1 VSGEIVKAE
10 PRGGS
15 GAMFDAIAARY
26 DLLNRI
32 ISLGVDQ
39 RWRRETVRA
48 LRLGVGARALDL
60 ATGTADLAILTA
72 NTHPDASVTG
82 LDPSRNMLA
91 VGREKL
97 AARGLDGRVTLVEGD
112 AERLP
117 FEAAS
122 FDGVT
127 MAFGIRNVPD
137 RAAALREMARVTR
150 PGGRVCILEL
160 AEPRRGPMAAL
171 ARFHIHAVVPWVGAL
186 LSGAKEYGY
195 LQRSIAAFPPPE
207 EFAATMRASGLD
219 VLEVRPMTFGV
230 VTLYVATPAGG
241 AP

>member
-1 VSGEIVKAE
+1 MSGELVKAE

-48 LRLGVGARALDL
+48 LRLGAGARVLDL

-72 NTHPDASVTG
+72 RTHPDATVTG

-97 AARGLDGRVTLVEGD
+97 SARGLDGRVTLVEGD

-137 RAAALREMARVTR
+137 RPAALREMARVTR

-160 AEPRRGPMAAL
+160 AEPRRGPTAAL
-171 ARFHIHAVVPWVGAL
+171 ARFHIHTVVPWLGAL

-195 LQRSIAAFPPPE
+195 LQRSIAAFPPAE
-207 EFAATMRASGLD
+207 EFAATMRASGLE
-219 VLEVRPMTFGV
+219 VLEARPMTFGV
-230 VTLYVATPAGG
+230 VTLYVATPAG